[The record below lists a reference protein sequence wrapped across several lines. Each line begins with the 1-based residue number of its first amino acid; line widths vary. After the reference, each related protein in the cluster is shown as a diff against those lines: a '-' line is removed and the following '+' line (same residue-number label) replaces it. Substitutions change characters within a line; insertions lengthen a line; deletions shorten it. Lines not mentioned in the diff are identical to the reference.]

1 MSRTFASLA
10 HFNFRLWFAGNILAS
25 SAMWMQRVAQ
35 DWLVL
40 TVLTDQSGTQVG
52 IVTALQF
59 LPMMLI
65 SPWTGVVADRV
76 DRRRLVQ
83 ITQSISGIL
92 GLGLGILILSGVIQL
107 WHVHLFALLGGI
119 SSAFDSPARQA
130 FVAEMVPP
138 TSVANAVALSGM
150 SFTSARLIGPVGA
163 GLIIDRVG
171 VGWVFV
177 INAAIFIVPVVLIAL
192 MRVHELNPRDHAP
205 RARGQIREGLRYI
218 ANRPDLI
225 VVFVLM
231 SVVASL
237 GLNFQLT
244 SAMMATT
251 VFRKGAG
258 EFGLLATFAAI
269 GGVTGAL
276 VAARVGAARLGFLI
290 PAATAFGVMLI
301 VVSLAPSYVAY
312 AALVIPL
319 GTASM
324 LTMTSANSVLQ
335 TRTPDG
341 IRGRVMSLYTIVF
354 LGTTPIGA
362 PFIGWVGETFGAR
375 WALAVGGA
383 ATLGIALLMGGV
395 LAVQQRRERARNVG
409 TDVARGARV

>member
-10 HFNFRLWFAGNILAS
+10 HHNFRLWFAGNILAS

-40 TVLTDQSGTQVG
+40 TVLTDKSGAQAG
-52 IVTALQF
+52 IVIALQF
-59 LPMMLI
+59 LPMMIL

-76 DRRRLVQ
+76 DRRTLVQ
-83 ITQSISGIL
+83 ITQSISALL
-92 GLGLGILILSGVIQL
+92 GLGLGTLILSGSIQL
-107 WHVHLFALLGGI
+107 WHVHLFALVGGI
-119 SSAFDSPARQA
+119 SSSFDAPARQA

-138 TSVANAVALSGM
+138 HSVANAVALSSM

-163 GLIIDRVG
+163 GLIIDRAG
-171 VGWVFV
+171 VGWVFI
-177 INAAIFIVPVVLIAL
+177 INALIFVVPVLLIAL

-205 RARGQIREGLRYI
+205 RAKGQIREGLRYI
-218 ANRPDLI
+218 ADRPDLI
-225 VVFVLM
+225 IVFVLM

-251 VFRKGAG
+251 VFNKGAG
-258 EFGLLATFAAI
+258 EFGLLATFSAI

-276 VAARVGAARLGFLI
+276 IAARIGAARLRFLI
-290 PAATAFGVMLI
+290 PASAAFGVMLI
-301 VVSLAPSYVAY
+301 VVSLSPNYLAY
-312 AALVIPL
+312 ALLVIPL

-335 TRTPDG
+335 TRTPDR
-341 IRGRVMSLYTIVF
+341 IRGRVMSLYTIIF

-362 PFIGWVGETFGAR
+362 PFVGWVGETYGAR
-375 WALAVGGA
+375 WALAVGGIA
-383 ATLGIALLMGGV
+383 SLSIAVIMGVALL
-395 LAVQQRRERARNVG
+395 AQQRRIRDG
-409 TDVARGARV
+409 KTTS